1 MKKIFTLVAMAT
13 LAFSANAQTE
23 SAFINLNVVSEAAV
37 DKNTAESVTG
47 GTELCS
53 TDNVTM
59 KVAYDDTY
67 ARIALWGETD
77 AVNTVSVGG
86 VSYDMPMGLQGQTN
100 PDPNKI
106 DGGQTSGAVF
116 QFDVKADGY
125 LYVFG
130 KFAGNKNYYV
140 WEGDVVNKVAN
151 PVAYTM
157 VAALASDGTAVG
169 YTLPADAE
177 GYYTVGAGYDN
188 GSKYLAADQCTE
200 IFMVEGVTAENVPA
214 SKAEEM
220 TKWKGGGNA
229 LGVIAFPVYA
239 DGANYFVNACGS
251 KITVNGYVFVKGATE
266 IAAVSGKKAVKK
278 GIGNGR
284 LVIEKNGKQF
294 SVAGA
299 QIK

>member
-188 GSKYLAADQCTE
+188 GSKYLAADQNQS
-200 IFMVEGVTAENVPA
+200 G
-214 SKAEEM
+214 
-220 TKWKGGGNA
+220 
-229 LGVIAFPVYA
+229 L
-239 DGANYFVNACGS
+239 
-251 KITVNGYVFVKGATE
+251 
-266 IAAVSGKKAVKK
+266 AVSEDVGVVFGRQGGVHWHVDGSHQCQRHVDKVPFGTVVGDRNDTVPGFDTELHEAVGHEVGIFVVVVRTIPNPFAIDLTGKY
-278 GIGNGR
+278 
-284 LVIEKNGKQF
+284 VILGMVYYQM
-294 SVAGA
+294 V
-299 QIK
+299 